1 MNWQNVMLVW
11 RREMRDQLRD
21 RRTLFVIGIL
31 PLLIYPMMGIA
42 FSKLSQFVRQNE
54 AVVTLVGYEQLAEL
68 EKLPP
73 LLEEGKFAPRLFDS
87 PQSAS
92 RMRVILENDGPDVLE
107 AQKRSMADG
116 QSDVVVYFPPGFA
129 DRLSAVRRAAQSDD
143 NRQVDESLPSPPN
156 PVVYYDTRDESQLA
170 NSRVQILL
178 ARWQSQVVRSNLV
191 AGRIPIDITRPF
203 QVEQQNVAPADG
215 RQDAFWSKLLP
226 FIVFIC
232 ALTGAFYPAVDLCA
246 GEKERGTLETLL
258 TSPAQRSEIVGGKL
272 LTVVAF
278 SIGSALC
285 NLASMAITGQV
296 IIKQLNAMQAVGQ
309 EPLTAPSLASI
320 GWLLLALLP
329 MAVVFSAASLA
340 LASLARSTKE
350 GQYYLMPLFLVC
362 MPLMMLPLMPGI
374 ELNLATSLVPIS
386 GMVLLMQ
393 AAMEGKLALAATYLF
408 PVGVVTL
415 ACCAMAVRWAVD
427 QFNQESVLFRDTEN
441 FDLATWAR
449 HAYKHRPDTPRLAA
463 AALLIALIF
472 MCQFGSQS
480 MGFDMLTPAGFI
492 KLVLFSQLACI
503 LLPTLIVAFTS
514 VRSFPKTFLL
524 SNPIPWKQVV
534 VAGLLA
540 VVMQPIGTTML
551 EGIVR
556 VVPLS
561 PEFLALIEYLEN
573 LMTNFEIP
581 TWQVLLMLAV
591 LPAICEELAFRGF
604 VLSGLRSRLG
614 PVSAVIVSAIF
625 FGLAH
630 ASALQQTISAT
641 ILGLLLGYI
650 AIKTKQITPCVAF
663 HMGYNGL
670 QLLRT
675 SFADSLA
682 ELPRA
687 DWFFRPSGTP
697 VVGLGFTTP
706 VVILCGLAAIA
717 LLWQV
722 GPRERRTADTHGYQ
736 DDARSSLPSNAAP
749 AEESGA
755 QPPNPKAEE
764 RR

>member
-1 MNWQNVMLVW
+1 MNWKNVILVW

-21 RRTLFVIGIL
+21 RRTLFVIGVL

-54 AVVTLVGYEQLAEL
+54 ANISVIGYEQLTEL
-68 EKLPP
+68 ENLPP
-73 LLEEGKFAPRLFDS
+73 LLDQGKFAPKLFDQ
-87 PQSAS
+87 PQLAR
-92 RMRVILENDGPDVLE
+92 RMRVTLHDEGPEVLE
-107 AQKRSMADG
+107 TQKQRMAAG

-129 DRLSAVRRAAQSDD
+129 NRLKNVRQAALNNDD
-143 NRQVDESLPSPPN
+143 APNAQSLPSPPN

-170 NSRVQILL
+170 NTRVQIVL

-203 QVEQQNVAPADG
+203 QVEEQNVAPAGG
-215 RQDAFWSKLLP
+215 RRDAFWSKLLP

-258 TSPAQRSEIVGGKL
+258 TSPAQRTEIVGGKL

-278 SIGSALC
+278 SVGSALC

-296 IIKQLNAMQAVGQ
+296 IIKQLNALQAAGQ

-374 ELNLATSLVPIS
+374 ELNLPTSLVPIS

-408 PVGVVTL
+408 PVTVVTL
-415 ACCAMAVRWAVD
+415 GCCVMAVRWAVD

-449 HAYKHRPDTPRLAA
+449 HAYKHRPATPRLAA

-472 MCQFGSQS
+472 MAQFASQS
-480 MGFDMLTPAGFI
+480 MGFNMFTPAGFV
-492 KLVLFSQLACI
+492 KLMLFSQLACI
-503 LLPTLIVAFTS
+503 VFPTLLVAFAS
-514 VRSFPKTFLL
+514 VRSFAQTFLL
-524 SNPIPWKQVV
+524 AGPIPWKQVV
-534 VAGLLA
+534 VAALLA

-561 PEFLALIEYLEN
+561 PEFLSLIKHLEH
-573 LMTNFEIP
+573 LMQDFQLP
-581 TWQVLLMLAV
+581 MWLVLLVMAV

-614 PVSAVIVSAIF
+614 SVSAVIVSAIF

-675 SFADSLA
+675 SFADTLA

-687 DWFFRPSGTP
+687 DWVFRPSDTP

-706 VVILCGLAAIA
+706 VVMLCGLAAIA

-736 DDARSSLPSNAAP
+736 DDARSSLPSNATP

-755 QPPNPKAEE
+755 
-764 RR
+764 